1 MSPSK
6 LVYNVIRNLQNTNSR
21 NDKMAILENLNHLDS
36 LCFKEYAAMVY
47 DSNINYWYRGINKP
61 DNTDVNSSGQ
71 DIFDEHSLDLIKD
84 ISHRRLTGHA
94 GQDALNELY
103 ANMNYES
110 RVLLEYLLDRDI
122 RAGVTQTTFV
132 KIWPDKA
139 AFREFKIMRCD
150 EYNEKTA
157 KNIKWPAMAQIKY
170 DAARVIVIV
179 TNNTVGYRTRNG
191 KFYDIENAELDNEF
205 LMLARKLSV
214 DPENQQY
221 VFDGE
226 LYQIDPITAKPL
238 SRQVSNG
245 VATKLIRGT
254 ASKKEQSQV
263 GITLWDVVDHTEF
276 KNGLSKR
283 VQSDRFETL
292 KSAFNQDGLV
302 RVKLTEYR
310 TVNNEDEAL
319 NYASEA
325 MKRGEEGIIVKDL
338 KGIYEHKRSKSSLK
352 IKAVIDNEFVITGFE
367 YGKGKYENMIGAL
380 CCESADGS
388 VKFNVGSGLTDSDR
402 TELLNESIVG
412 KIVTVRHNGKIP
424 NSNGTGFTLF
434 LPRFVEI
441 RHDKNEADTI

>member
-1 MSPSK
+1 MEPEVGVVTLAPSS
-6 LVYNVIRNLQNTNSR
+6 V
-21 NDKMAILENLNHLDS
+21 
-36 LCFKEYAAMVY
+36 
-47 DSNINYWYRGINKP
+47 
-61 DNTDVNSSGQ
+61 
-71 DIFDEHSLDLIKD
+71 
-84 ISHRRLTGHA
+84 
-94 GQDALNELY
+94 
-103 ANMNYES
+103 
-110 RVLLEYLLDRDI
+110 
-122 RAGVTQTTFV
+122 
-132 KIWPDKA
+132 
-139 AFREFKIMRCD
+139 
-150 EYNEKTA
+150 
-157 KNIKWPAMAQIKY
+157 NIKSELPGRALAFEIAEIRPQVGGIIIK
-170 DAARVIVIV
+170 
-179 TNNTVGYRTRNG
+179 RNFVEG
-191 KFYDIENAELDNEF
+191 DKVS
-205 LMLARKLSV
+205 K
-214 DPENQQY
+214 
-221 VFDGE
+221 GE
-226 LYQIDPITAKPL
+226 SLYQIDPATAKPL

-292 KSAFNQDGLV
+292 KGAFNQEGLI
-302 RVKLTEYR
+302 RVKLAEYR
-310 TVNNEDEAL
+310 IVNNEDEAL
-319 NYASEA
+319 NYAAEA

-338 KGIYEHKRSKSSLK
+338 NGIYEHKRSKSSLK